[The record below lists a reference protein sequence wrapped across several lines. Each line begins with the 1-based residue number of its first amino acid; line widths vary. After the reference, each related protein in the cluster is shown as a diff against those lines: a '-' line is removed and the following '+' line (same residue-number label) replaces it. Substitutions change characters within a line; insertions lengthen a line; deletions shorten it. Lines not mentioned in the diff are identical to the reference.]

1 MRLPALSLAIAR
13 QSLAAHHPSW
23 FVSVVDGFHHV
34 VGTLHVTATH
44 VVGPDWAMFITVI
57 ISTLLLALPIAG
69 VSIGTLA

>member
-1 MRLPALSLAIAR
+1 VRLPAHVIAR
-13 QSLAAHHPSW
+13 RRCASSFL